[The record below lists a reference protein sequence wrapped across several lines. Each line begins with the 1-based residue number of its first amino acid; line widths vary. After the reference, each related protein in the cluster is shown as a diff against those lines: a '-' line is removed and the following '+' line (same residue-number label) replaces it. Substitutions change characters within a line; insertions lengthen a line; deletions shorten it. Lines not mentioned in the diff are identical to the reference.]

1 MGGEKSNNFLN
12 RYGEAKA
19 EPSVEMNRK
28 GIASQRIVK
37 QWNGT
42 VRIRKATDGRSN
54 APQRNG
60 KAV

>member
-37 QWNGT
+37 QWN
-42 VRIRKATDGRSN
+42 RIEKRGAATE
-54 APQRNG
+54 
-60 KAV
+60 